1 MFEGKNRLSVNNF
14 TFSTYLDNSIQEMAS
29 ANYAGSKQELNLSDH
44 EVDQGNK
51 TNLERD
57 KLPPGTNWDDWS
69 VQNGD
74 GSTSGAG
81 VESLRESELSLEE
94 AEGFKG
100 ATEGG
105 VVEEVADTN
114 DGAEIPQ
121 DDANQT
127 SGAGGEVLEGACQ
140 KPGNAQSTK
149 KVMIK
154 FIAK

>member
-1 MFEGKNRLSVNNF
+1 
-14 TFSTYLDNSIQEMAS
+14 MAS
-29 ANYAGSKQELNLSDH
+29 ANYAN
-44 EVDQGNK
+44 NK
-51 TNLERD
+51 TELSFSGPDGNQEDIVMERD
-57 KLPPGTNWDDWS
+57 MTPTGNNWDQTSLASDWS
-69 VQNGD
+69 TNVEEEEA
-74 GSTSGAG
+74 SGAG
-81 VESLRESELSLEE
+81 KESLRESELSLEE

-149 KVMIK
+149 EVMIT